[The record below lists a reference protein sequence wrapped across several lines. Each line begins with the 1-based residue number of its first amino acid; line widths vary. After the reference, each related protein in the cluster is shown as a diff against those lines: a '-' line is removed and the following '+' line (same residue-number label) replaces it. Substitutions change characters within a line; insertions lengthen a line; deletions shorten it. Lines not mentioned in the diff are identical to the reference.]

1 MFVIIDIPG
10 MFALHNMIPTVL
22 HRDLKSGNVLVNGDL
37 HVKVCIIIN
46 NIICTNSPCMT
57 KYSTYD
63 IGYLHKNQAWDCLLF
78 YL

>member
-37 HVKVCIIIN
+37 HVKVCIINTN
-46 NIICTNSPCMT
+46 NIICKNSPFTT
-57 KYSTYD
+57 KFRT
-63 IGYLHKNQAWDCLLF
+63 HEHNNQLWDAIVCIMIIL
-78 YL
+78 